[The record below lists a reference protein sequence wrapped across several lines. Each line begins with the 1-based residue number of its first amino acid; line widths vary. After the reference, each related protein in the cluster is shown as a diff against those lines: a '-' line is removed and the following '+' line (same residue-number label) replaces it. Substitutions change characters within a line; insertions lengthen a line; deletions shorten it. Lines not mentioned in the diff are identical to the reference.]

1 MEAREF
7 VKREYGNSK
16 NPFSPHVLRYGWI
29 LRDRIAFELSYGRW
43 DRDEIYGVSIVE
55 YDENSETKTKR
66 RSDLAEAFNS
76 KQEAKEYI
84 KQLRNNAKS
93 K

>member
-1 MEAREF
+1 MEAREL
-7 VKREYGNSK
+7 VKMEYGNSK
-16 NPFSPHVLRYGWI
+16 NPFSSHILSYGWI
-29 LRDRIAFELSYGRW
+29 LKDRMAYELSYGRW

-84 KQLRNNAKS
+84 KQLRNNTKG